1 MARRT
6 VVTLIDD
13 LDGGT
18 ADETVDFAIDGTGL
32 RIDLSTANAAALRAA
47 LRPYLQAARKVTS
60 RRRPARPRTA
70 PKDPVSQQAVR
81 AWAAANNIPVAPKG
95 RISAAVV
102 AEFREA
108 GN

>member
-6 VVTLIDD
+6 VVTLTDD

-32 RIDLSTANAAALRAA
+32 RIDLSAANAAALRTA
-47 LRPYLQAARKVTS
+47 LGPYLEVARKIT
-60 RRRPARPRTA
+60 RRRPARRKATPSSH
-70 PKDPVSQQAVR
+70 VSQQAVR
-81 AWAAANNIPVAPKG
+81 AWAAANKVTVAPKG
-95 RISAAVV
+95 RISAAAV
-102 AEFREA
+102 AQFREA

>member
-18 ADETVDFAIDGTGL
+18 ADETVDFALDGTGL

-47 LRPYLQAARKVTS
+47 LRPYLEAARKATS
-60 RRRPARPRTA
+60 RRPARRRAATSNPI
-70 PKDPVSQQAVR
+70 SQQAVR
-81 AWAAANNIPVAPKG
+81 AWAAANNVAVAPKG